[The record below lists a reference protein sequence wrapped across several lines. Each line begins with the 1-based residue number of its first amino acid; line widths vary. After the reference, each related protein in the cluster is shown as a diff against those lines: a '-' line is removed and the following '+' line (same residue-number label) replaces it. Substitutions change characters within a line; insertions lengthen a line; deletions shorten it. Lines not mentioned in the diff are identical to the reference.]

1 MLQGQIQRIKHPD
14 DCRIRRRR
22 RRMRMLDESK
32 IIVYD
37 FPSFVLD
44 IWQKTAGL
52 SSSKCFLCA
61 TLGKDTEL
69 FECRQDQRAKIK
81 PCLGNSRML
90 QVKREKKSV
99 GCSGSRH
106 GSFSDNNSRP
116 LPPRQIGDTKS
127 DFLRVHQKFNSFKNM
142 NH

>member
-1 MLQGQIQRIKHPD
+1 
-14 DCRIRRRR
+14 
-22 RRMRMLDESK
+22 MRMLDEPK
-32 IIVYD
+32 TIVYN
-37 FPSFVLD
+37 FPILVLD
-44 IWQKTAGL
+44 IWQKTTGL

-61 TLGKDTEL
+61 TLEKGTEL
-69 FECRQDQRAKIK
+69 FECRQDQRTKIK
-81 PCLGNSRML
+81 PCLGAYRML

-127 DFLRVHQKFNSFKNM
+127 DFLRVHQNFNYFKNM